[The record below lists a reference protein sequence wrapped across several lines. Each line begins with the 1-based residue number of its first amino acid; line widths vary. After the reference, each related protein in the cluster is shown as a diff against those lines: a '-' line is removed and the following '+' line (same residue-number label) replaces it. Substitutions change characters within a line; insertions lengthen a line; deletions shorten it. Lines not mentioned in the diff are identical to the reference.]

1 MMYDERNV
9 MKRKLRNH
17 CKHIGILLGIM
28 ALTASC
34 GNLVFMDDDGFL
46 ALREAKSSTKAISI
60 EGKVTDPEGTPLEG
74 ISVVVIGRYLKDTQ
88 IIYGGNYREL
98 DTLATDANGFYRMPE
113 RTVTPAFTDL
123 QLDAFDSMGRY
134 KDASVTVRNVQVG
147 SVAPTLILFKQ

>member
-1 MMYDERNV
+1 
-9 MKRKLRNH
+9 MKRPLH
-17 CKHIGILLGIM
+17 KHSYKHLGLLLGII
-28 ALTASC
+28 ALTAGC
-34 GNLVFMDDDGFL
+34 GNLVFMDDGGL
-46 ALREAKSSTKAISI
+46 SALHAAKYAKKSLSI
-60 EGKVTDPEGTPLEG
+60 EGKVIDQEGTPLEG

-123 QLDAFDSMGRY
+123 QIDAFDSMGRY
-134 KDASVTVRNVQVG
+134 KDGSVTVQNVQVG